1 MPRFFL
7 APLLAA
13 AVALTP
19 IAAAPARA
27 ADDLAKILLG
37 AAAVYVIVDKLES
50 NRRAVN
56 RVEKNRVEKN
66 GAAGWQ
72 SPRGYNRYRA
82 IPASCVRTIN
92 TRRGSERVVT
102 ERCLRN
108 EGIRRLPERCEIP
121 VRGNRGNVDAYR
133 LSCLQDAGYR
143 VEGRRR

>member
-13 AVALTP
+13 SIALTP
-19 IAAAPARA
+19 VAAAPARA

-50 NRRAVN
+50 NRRSAN
-56 RVEKNRVEKN
+56 RVETNQ
-66 GAAGWQ
+66 AAGWYG
-72 SPRGYNRYRA
+72 PRGHDRHRV
-82 IPASCVRTIN
+82 IPASCVRSVD
-92 TRRGSERVVT
+92 TRRGSERIVT

-108 EGIRRLPERCEIP
+108 EGIRRLPDRCEIS
-121 VRGNRGNVDAYR
+121 VRGPRGSVDAYR
-133 LSCLQDAGYR
+133 LSCLQNAGYR

>member
-27 ADDLAKILLG
+27 ADDLARILLG

-56 RVEKNRVEKN
+56 RVEKSQ
-66 GAAGWQ
+66 AAGWQ
-72 SPRGYNRYRA
+72 SPRGYNRHQV

-92 TRRGSERVVT
+92 TRRGPERVVT

-108 EGIRRLPERCEIP
+108 EGIRRLPDRCEIS
-121 VRGNRGNVDAYR
+121 VRGNRGSVDAYR
-133 LSCLQDAGYR
+133 LSCLQNAGYR